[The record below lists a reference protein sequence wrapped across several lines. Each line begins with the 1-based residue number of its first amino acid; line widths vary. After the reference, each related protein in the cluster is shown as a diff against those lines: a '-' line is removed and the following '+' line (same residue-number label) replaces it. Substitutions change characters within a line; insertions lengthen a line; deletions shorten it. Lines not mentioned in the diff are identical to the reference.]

1 MTIHEGLQSPLEVCC
16 MKNVL
21 AHQSRDIRRGVKRV
35 LGAALWVAALCS
47 GLAGSAWAQQD
58 PAWIYNEAQWGSP
71 NAPFLFSG
79 NTLYTAGTFESGR
92 QVLIGPSLANIHVL
106 GGTSLHLTGTISNQ
120 ESGISGLQ
128 KFGAGTLVLSG
139 QNTYRGNTQ
148 LHEGTLHVIG
158 ENALGRHSNALLAY
172 RGSVVHY
179 AAGTSVFNQQHLREN
194 SAALGDSVQ
203 WRVDSGV
210 AVQAGNVQGSVPV
223 VKQGLGKLRLIGIV
237 SYPSFFTVNQG
248 TLAVDW
254 HVGGSVQVN
263 QGARLEGGGIVRS
276 VSIQG
281 GGVLSPGEG
290 VGDTAVMTLTEK
302 LEFKPGAVFEIDAKP
317 SGVADF
323 VQVAGK
329 ALLDGQVMTRA
340 SAGDWQPS
348 TRYAV
353 LQATD
358 GFDGTRFA
366 SATTNLPFLTP
377 ALSYDEQNVYVSL
390 NRNGTPLEEVTET
403 PTEEDVAEKVD
414 EGANPGLHD
423 DVVVMDRP
431 QAREAFNQ
439 LSGSWMASIRSGMLE
454 DSRFVR
460 EAVLQNTGFGRSV
473 LAVPESQGGPA
484 SQHAPRAWSQ
494 AFYSSADRAAQGGT
508 PADTRDIGGLVLGI
522 EQPLNTDWRVG
533 GYFGAQR
540 SDMRRR
546 HAMATAG
553 VDSLHV
559 GLSLAGRW
567 RDVDLAV
574 GVARSWNK
582 IRSHRTI
589 AVAGLQDALA
599 GNYRGRTLQVFGEI
613 AAPIRW
619 FGKALAGL
627 SSSVVPAD
635 SSRPL
640 ALPAVS
646 PFVRMAWVQ
655 ANTSGFTERGGAAA
669 LAVQPGN
676 QAVLLSTL
684 GLRAEHGIETPTGNA
699 ILRGELAWRHA
710 GGNVRAFSRQSFRD
724 DAAQS
729 VFESEGLPLARQAWS
744 LQLGVKADLAKHV
757 SLGVV
762 YAGQFASRRQ
772 DHGARVDVAWVF

>member
-1 MTIHEGLQSPLEVCC
+1 MTIHEGLQWPLEVCC

-21 AHQSRDIRRGVKRV
+21 AYQSRDIRRGMKRV
-35 LGAALWVAALCS
+35 LGAVLWVAALCS

-58 PAWIYNEAQWGSP
+58 PAWIYNEAQWGLPS
-71 NAPFLFSG
+71 APFLFSG
-79 NTLYTAGTFESGR
+79 NTLYTAGSFESGR

-106 GGTSLHLTGTISNQ
+106 GGTRLHLTGTISNQ

-148 LHEGTLHVIG
+148 LHEGTLHIVG
-158 ENALGRHSNALLAY
+158 ENALGRRSNALLAY

-179 AAGTSVFNQQHLREN
+179 APGTSVFNQQHLRE
-194 SAALGDSVQ
+194 SSEALGDSVQ

-290 VGDTAVMTLTEK
+290 LGDTAVMTLTEK

-340 SAGDWQPS
+340 SAGDWQPR

-377 ALSYDEQNVYVSL
+377 ALSYDEQTVYVSL
-390 NRNGTPLEEVTET
+390 SRNGTPLEEVTET
-403 PTEEDVAEKVD
+403 PTEEEVAEKVD

-439 LSGSWMASIRSGMLE
+439 LSGSWMASVRSSMLE

-460 EAVLQNTGFGRSV
+460 EAVLRSTGFAPAASAMQDG
-473 LAVPESQGGPA
+473 AVRQD
-484 SQHAPRAWSQ
+484 APRAWSQ
-494 AFYSSADRAAQGGT
+494 AFYSSDYRAVQGGT
-508 PADTRDIGGLVLGI
+508 PADARDIGGLVLGI
-522 EQPLNTDWRVG
+522 EQPLSAHWRAG
-533 GYFGAQR
+533 AFFGAQR

-553 VDSLHV
+553 IDSLHA

-574 GVARSWNK
+574 GVARTWHK
-582 IRSHRTI
+582 IRSHRSI
-589 AVAGLQDALA
+589 AVAGLQDALS

-627 SSSVVPAD
+627 GSSVVPAD
-635 SSRPL
+635 SSKPS

-669 LAVQPGN
+669 LVVLPES

-684 GLRAEHGIETPTGNA
+684 GLRAEHRIETPTGIA
-699 ILRGELAWRHA
+699 MLRGELAWRHA
-710 GGNVRAFSRQSFRD
+710 SGNARAFSRQSFRD
-724 DAAQS
+724 DATQS

-757 SLGVV
+757 SLGVA